1 MGFQTGLSGLNAASR
16 NLDVIGHNV
25 ANANTYGA
33 KASRAE
39 FADMYANSMNGTGNN
54 HIGIGVRLATVTQQ
68 FTPGNITPTDNPMD
82 LAINGAGFFQV
93 ADARGAL
100 MYTRNGQFQVD
111 REGYVTTSDGMKL
124 LGYGATVDGQIVP
137 SQAGPIKLPTAGLEP
152 RKTSSIAM
160 ELNLDPRQ
168 PEIDPAVAFDP
179 DDPESYN
186 NATSMTLFDT
196 KGQPVAAT
204 FYFRKNDTGD
214 WDVYA
219 TANGEQVNGGNVLT
233 NIQFP
238 EDGSAPSQPTGSV
251 ALTIPATAPDSS
263 GETLQ
268 IDDIALDL
276 RHLTEYAANFAVTDQ
291 RQDGYAPG
299 QLAGIDI
306 DENGVV
312 LARYTN
318 RQSKPAG
325 QVELANFRN
334 PQGLQPMGGNNWVV
348 THASGGPV
356 LGTPGDGNLGLLQSG
371 ALEESNVDLTAELV
385 NMITAQRHYQANAQT
400 IKTEDQ
406 LMQTIVNLR

>member
-1 MGFQTGLSGLNAASR
+1 
-16 NLDVIGHNV
+16 
-25 ANANTYGA
+25 
-33 KASRAE
+33 
-39 FADMYANSMNGTGNN
+39 MYANSMNGTGNN

-100 MYTRNGQFQVD
+100 MYTRNGQFKVD

-196 KGQPVAAT
+196 KGQPVVAT
-204 FYFRKNDTGD
+204 FYFRKNDAGD

-219 TANGEQVNGGNVLT
+219 TANGEQVNGGNALT